1 MDRIIA
7 LWLFVICPFTL
18 LAQPTHDSFE
28 SLYEQGKT
36 LFESRHFEEAHNVL
50 DRALLIAEQQLNIS
64 RLQQLDVRDWQTLIA
79 ILQQDAAKAN
89 QLATIGIRNNLNP
102 DGSPYSLH
110 YAYRFSS
117 LKAIIAEMHGNRLSA
132 VEHTEE
138 ALMWLQKDNPGYT
151 LEHAQLQL
159 ALARRL
165 MDVQQYERSLS
176 TIDDL
181 FPKLET
187 LIGAHDPQLRFLHY
201 LRGSSLLAVDQPNQ
215 AAVSFLLAVEP
226 FRDEVP
232 LNLDVTEA
240 IYQILG
246 THYRQR
252 GQLDDAVH
260 FWQLAEK
267 LRAIHFGEF
276 DAERAVYLQ
285 YIAAVHLERSE
296 WVQAESFYLEA
307 RDIFL
312 QSSEATHFWLFYIDS
327 GLIAVYEAQNKP
339 LLASKHRAEYAAR
352 LIKMSVPRVNNDV
365 FGQ

>member
-7 LWLFVICPFTL
+7 LWLFVICPFNV

-50 DRALLIAEQQLNIS
+50 DRALLSAEQQLNIS

-89 QLATIGIRNNLNP
+89 QLAAIGIRNNLNS
-102 DGSPYSLH
+102 DGSPYSFH

-138 ALMWLQKDNPGYT
+138 ALMWLQKDNPGST

-181 FPKLET
+181 FPKLEI
-187 LIGAHDPQLRFLHY
+187 LVGAHDPQLRFLHY
-201 LRGSSLLAVDQPNQ
+201 LRGRNLMATDQPNQ
-215 AAVSFLLAVEP
+215 AVESLRLAVEP

-240 IYQILG
+240 TYQILG

-260 FWQLAEK
+260 YWQLATQ
-267 LRAIHFGEF
+267 LRADLHGIM
-276 DAERAVYLQ
+276 DPERGVYLN
-285 YIAAVHLERSE
+285 YIAALRLEQE
-296 WVQAESFYLEA
+296 DWDQAEMLYLEA
-307 RDIFL
+307 RNIFL
-312 QSSEATHFWLFYIDS
+312 RAPKEARFWVLFVDKALVDLYMARKQYI
-327 GLIAVYEAQNKP
+327 Q
-339 LLASKHRAEYAAR
+339 AAR
-352 LIKMSVPRVNNDV
+352 YSASYNFRAATINLLYL
-365 FGQ
+365 